1 MSTFIINLN
10 DTIAMSDSAVV
21 ELAKVIS
28 TCQSCVQEAE
38 TNCNFAVVE
47 LGKVIGTCQSCVQ
60 EAETNCEDVKIV
72 AIICAA
78 IVLVALIV
86 KWAVCSW
93 KKSEKDAV
101 DAERKAKKEKEKE
114 DSERKQ
120 KADLLGKHLDFLKE
134 NASKDEKWI
143 EGYKEVIA
151 SFKEAL
157 QNEIKEYDNM
167 YYHKSVDDKN
177 KIIEILEKQ
186 LEYLKDNGSRSNA
199 KAEKEYQRVLAY
211 LIEKSQQNK
220 MNEITQKDILGE
232 QKEGTSSEQTPGK

>member
-1 MSTFIINLN
+1 
-10 DTIAMSDSAVV
+10 MSDSAVV

-28 TCQSCVQEAE
+28 TCQSCLHEAG

-47 LGKVIGTCQSCVQ
+47 LGKVIGTCQPCVK
-60 EAETNCEDVKIV
+60 EAETNCEDVIIV

-78 IVLVALIV
+78 IVAVAWFAKEVIRY
-86 KWAVCSW
+86 W
-93 KKSEKDAV
+93 KDKEIEAKGK
-101 DAERKAKKEKEKE
+101 EREDIKEKEKE

-143 EGYKEVIA
+143 DGYKEVIA

-186 LEYLKDNGSRSNA
+186 MEYLKDSGSRSNA